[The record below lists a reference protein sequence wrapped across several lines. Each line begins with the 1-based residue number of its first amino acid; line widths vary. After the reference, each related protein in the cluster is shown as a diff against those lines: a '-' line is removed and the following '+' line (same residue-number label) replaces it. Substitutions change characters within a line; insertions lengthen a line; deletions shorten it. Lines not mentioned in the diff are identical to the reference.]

1 MKKYSGKYNK
11 EHFYSVMGK
20 FFAEPEYKRLMP
32 YLSNREN
39 DEWIIIEKEGDV
51 VAFSSYTQTK
61 AGTNIKSCYY
71 QKLPDARKIIK
82 RIIKEASGQAYT
94 TIIMKENQKLIQL
107 LIKEFGFRQTKVTK
121 NYIYLKKEELEN
133 DN

>member
-11 EHFYSVMGK
+11 KEFYSVMGK
-20 FFAEPEYKRLMP
+20 YFAEPEYKKLLP

-39 DEWIIIEKEGDV
+39 DEWIVIEKEGDI
-51 VAFSSYTQTK
+51 VAFSSYARTK

-71 QKLPDARKIIK
+71 QKLTDARKMIK
-82 RIIKEASGQAYT
+82 RIIKEAPGQAYT

-107 LIKEFGFRQTKVTK
+107 FIKEFGFIQTKETK
-121 NYIYLKKEELEN
+121 NYIYLGREKVE
-133 DN
+133 